1 MMERCVAEHA
11 AAAEDPSPWV
21 VRFAPHIRADGSVLD
36 VACGAG
42 RHSRFLAGRGHRV
55 LAVDNDAVSLQT
67 LCGAAAIEILNAD
80 LEGGNWPFAGSRFD
94 GIVVT
99 RYLHRPLLAPM
110 MDALAP
116 GGVLIY
122 ETFAKGNERFG
133 RPRSPEFL
141 LQPGELLEVVRGHLH
156 VLAFE
161 VGYVDAPKPAMIQR
175 ICSMRPGR
183 EFSVP
188 L

>member
-1 MMERCVAEHA
+1 M
-11 AAAEDPSPWV
+11 
-21 VRFAPHIRADGSVLD
+21 
-36 VACGAG
+36 
-42 RHSRFLAGRGHRV
+42 
-55 LAVDNDAVSLQT
+55 LAVDIDAASLQT
-67 LCGAAAIEILNAD
+67 LDGEAAIEILNAD
-80 LEGGNWPFAGSRFD
+80 LEEGSWPFAGRRFD

-122 ETFAKGNERFG
+122 ETFAQGNERFG
-133 RPRSPEFL
+133 RPRNPEFL
-141 LQPGELLEVVRGHLH
+141 LQPGELSEVVRGHLH

-161 VGYVDAPKPAMIQR
+161 DGYVDAPKPAMMQR
-175 ICSMRPGR
+175 ICAMRPGR